1 MSNQNPKRISTLYSP
16 KEQSGNTNPLKAI
29 VAGGITGGIEISITY
44 PTEYVKTIMQLY
56 EKDGKKGPLQVVK
69 DTVKTNGVSGLYR
82 GLTCLLYFSVPKAA
96 DRFWA
101 FETAKGFLQDD
112 KGKMSTASNLTAGL
126 TAGIVEAILVVT
138 PMETIKVKLIHDQ
151 LSPTPKYRGF
161 FHGVYSIAK
170 QQGLSGC
177 YKGLVPTILKQ
188 GTNQMIR
195 FGVFYD
201 LKRRIVGDD
210 PSKKLTIVQSLV
222 VGGIAGAAS
231 VFGNTPIDVVKT
243 RMQGLESHK
252 YKGVIDCIMQIIKN
266 EGPTG
271 LYKGTTARLGRV
283 VLDVALTMT
292 LYNQLMS
299 MIDSVWK

>member
-1 MSNQNPKRISTLYSP
+1 MSNQNPKRISTLYAPRESN
-16 KEQSGNTNPLKAI
+16 SNANPLKAI
-29 VAGGITGGIEISITY
+29 IAGGITGGIEISITY

-56 EKDGKKGPLQVVK
+56 EKEGNKGPFQVVK
-69 DTVKTNGVSGLYR
+69 DTVKTNGVRGLYR
-82 GLTCLLYFSVPKAA
+82 GLTFLLYFSVPKAA
-96 DRFWA
+96 VRFWA